1 MTKTPKTQNLLVL
14 AESISDEKK
23 AVCYEHLVPADPSGL
38 DVLMI
43 LYHRSP
49 ENFLEEWDER
59 IGERPANTF
68 IVGVHDRTQSST
80 TNGESAILEEA
91 ENLHQLSVNP
101 NDITGLGMQLNNALT
116 EFEKSDN
123 KLVVCFDSITALLQ
137 FIDLENAYKFLH
149 MLTGKLHAADA
160 YAHFHV
166 DPEAHETQ
174 AIRQLQTTFDDRIDV
189 THAEQKSKQKT

>member
-1 MTKTPKTQNLLVL
+1 MTDELKTQNLLVL
-14 AESISDEKK
+14 AESISDEKR
-23 AVCYEHLVPADPSGL
+23 EHCHDLLVPTDPSTL

-59 IGERPANTF
+59 FDARPANTF
-68 IVGVHDRTQSST
+68 IVGVHDRTQSAT
-80 TNGESAILEEA
+80 TNSESAILEAA
-91 ENLHQLSVNP
+91 EHVHQASVNP

-174 AIRQLQTTFDDRIDV
+174 AIRQLQTTFDDRLDA
-189 THAEQKSKQKT
+189 TQDQKSKQKP